1 MVNSE
6 YIDPPTE
13 KPSILHTKTLDGYK
27 NKKYKK
33 RFDVSDHSGLGV
45 RVFESGQVSFHYR
58 YRFNK
63 KAKRLTLGKYPDLSL
78 SKAREFVPIIRQLIK
93 ENKDPS
99 IYLFKNDEDQK

>member
-6 YIDPPTE
+6 CIDPPTE

-78 SKAREFVPIIRQLIK
+78 SKTTI
-93 ENKDPS
+93 N
-99 IYLFKNDEDQK
+99 